1 MLGQRDFTA
10 RSKFRLRIHLSSLV
24 YTFITRDRRRTC
36 TYAIFSLPLP
46 HLSFPSFASIKRCRP
61 LPAHFTSVSRRIQF
75 SSLSVPSIIDRCA
88 LATQITVPIKH
99 RNHDRVFTSMPGSI
113 LMARLTLSIH
123 GEGEGKIRR
132 VQCQLVSPP
141 SRSYLLSV
149 PRESH
154 STL

>member
-24 YTFITRDRRRTC
+24 YTFITRDRRRRTC

-123 GEGEGKIRR
+123 ARGRGRF
-132 VQCQLVSPP
+132 VACNVN
-141 SRSYLLSV
+141 
-149 PRESH
+149 
-154 STL
+154 